1 LKVLGAGRYIDLID
15 ESSMRYFCKYCK
27 VWLADDKPSR
37 SLHDNGAK
45 HKQKVL
51 DFNKEKKEAKLAA
64 ESEAARVERE
74 LANADRAARAAMA
87 QDFGSSVMV
96 NGGQQPEKNSAN
108 TYTHEKQVKIKQ
120 EHNNFQKDSTIAP
133 VKPIDNNVQQPTAAA
148 VVVKIIEEGGLYFME
163 GGSCV
168 DDLLSGV
175 TCEYYN
181 DAVSKWVPAVIS
193 VRTDTDILNPSFDVT
208 FFDVSGEG
216 GGIPDM
222 ATGVRAD
229 QIRLPVDE
237 DTAKVMVSSRKGVV
251 EVKPVMVESTGLG
264 VWQSVEVV
272 EKESDDGSSSD
283 ESEDNFIPKAKSSN
297 KMSFKKRN
305 VQNMLG
311 TADDDSNNNDSYKGV
326 RLDTFVAPEPI
337 SLSKGAG
344 VTFKKKSGFKSGGRS
359 EKKFRVKDADVD

>member
-1 LKVLGAGRYIDLID
+1 
-15 ESSMRYFCKYCK
+15 MRYFCKYCK

-64 ESEAARVERE
+64 ESEAARVEQE

-87 QDFGSSVMV
+87 QDFGSGSVMAS
-96 NGGQQPEKNSAN
+96 NGQPNGDFAAN
-108 TYTHEKQVKIKQ
+108 TYTQDKVKVKQ
-120 EHNNFQKDSTIAP
+120 EPRFNSTMNDSTIAAHMSG
-133 VKPIDNNVQQPTAAA
+133 KLLDNSAQPAVAA
-148 VVVKIIEEGGLYFME
+148 VAVVKMIKEGGLYFTE
-163 GGSCV
+163 GASCV
-168 DDLLSGV
+168 DQLLSGV

-181 DAVSKWVPAVIS
+181 DAASKWVPAVIS
-193 VRTDTDILNPSFDVT
+193 VRTDTIKEDICFDVT
-208 FFDVSGEG
+208 FFDVTGEG

-222 ATGVRAD
+222 ATGVRSD
-229 QIRLPVDE
+229 KIRLPVDE
-237 DTAKVMVSSRKGVV
+237 DTAKAILSSGQGVI
-251 EVKPVMVESTGLG
+251 EVKPELVETTGLG

-272 EKESDDGSSSD
+272 ENEDANESGSD

-297 KMSFKKRN
+297 NKISFKKRN

-311 TADDDSNNNDSYKGV
+311 ADDDSNINSSYKGV
-326 RLDTFVAPEPI
+326 QLDAFVAPEPI

-344 VTFKKKSGFKSGGRS
+344 VAFKKKGGFKSGAGS
-359 EKKFRVKDADVD
+359 QKKFRVKEAD